1 MKNGPNIA
9 VVSALIGDPA
19 RANIL
24 TALLAGK
31 ALTAN
36 ELARESGVTP
46 QTASGHLAQLL
57 TGGLVSVE
65 RQGRHRYYRLADSD
79 VAGAIEALMALANRP
94 PHGSPRVGPK
104 DPALRRAR
112 ICYDHLAGEL
122 GVRLFALLCDNGI
135 VVLSGGSLDVT
146 GSGENHLANFGIP
159 IGPLRLAKR
168 PICRSC
174 LDWSERQPHLA
185 GGLGAAL
192 LERILDLGWARRVS
206 GERII
211 HFSPSGEQ
219 ALHDAFGSR
228 WQASAVAGS
237 ARLEAEAGSI
247 STL

>member
-1 MKNGPNIA
+1 MKSGPNIA

-31 ALTAN
+31 ALTTN

-79 VAGAIEALMALANRP
+79 VAGAVEGLMALANRP

-112 ICYDHLAGEL
+112 ICYDHLAGDL
-122 GVRLFALLCDNGI
+122 GVRVFDALVAGRR
-135 VVLSGGSLDVT
+135 
-146 GSGENHLANFGIP
+146 LASEAGKLRLTRRGQAFMADFGIDTAMLARSAR
-159 IGPLRLAKR
+159 PL
-168 PICRSC
+168 CRTC
-174 LDWSERQPHLA
+174 LDWSERRSHLA
-185 GGLGAAL
+185 GALGAAL
-192 LERILDLGWARRVS
+192 LSRFYELRWARREAESRAV
-206 GERII
+206 I
-211 HFSPSGEQ
+211 FSPTGET
-219 ALHDAFGSR
+219 ALRRNFGF
-228 WQASAVAGS
+228 
-237 ARLEAEAGSI
+237 
-247 STL
+247 